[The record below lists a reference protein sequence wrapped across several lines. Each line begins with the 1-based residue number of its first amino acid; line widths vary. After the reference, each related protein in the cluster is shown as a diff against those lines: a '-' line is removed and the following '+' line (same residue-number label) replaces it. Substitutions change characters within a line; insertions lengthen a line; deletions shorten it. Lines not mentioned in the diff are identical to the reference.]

1 MTSAA
6 KSSPGMSHRDEQ
18 ALLAI
23 RRKLTEAL
31 VQVDRQLV
39 AAGLR
44 RAPRAPADDY
54 RIALRPD
61 DRNADPM
68 DPRTMLDDIV
78 VMRPAMFRAEQ
89 MDPSTWWVA
98 CYLDENTD
106 DRICWTVTAHA
117 RPKHLSWT
125 GYEYPDT
132 VIYEHDLKAVTS

>member
-1 MTSAA
+1 MTSAG
-6 KSSPGMSHRDEQ
+6 KSSPEMSHDVEEV
-18 ALLAI
+18 LLSA
-23 RRKLTEAL
+23 RRKLVASLDEI
-31 VQVDRQLV
+31 DRQLV
-39 AAGLR
+39 NLGLR
-44 RAPRAPADDY
+44 RPPAAPGTDY

-68 DPRTMLDDIV
+68 DPATLLDDIV

-117 RPKHLSWT
+117 RPKHLAWT
-125 GYEYPDT
+125 GYEYPEAA
-132 VIYEHDLKAVTS
+132 IYEHDLKQVSP

>member
-6 KSSPGMSHRDEQ
+6 KSSLEMSHHPDEQ
-18 ALLAI
+18 ALLTI
-23 RRKLTEAL
+23 RRKLTAAL
-31 VQVDRQLV
+31 VEVDKQLV
-39 AAGLR
+39 DAGLR
-44 RAPRAPADDY
+44 RPPRAPGDDY

-61 DRNADPM
+61 DRDADPM
-68 DPRTMLDDIV
+68 DPRTLLDDIV

-117 RPKHLSWT
+117 RPKHIEWT
-125 GYEYPDT
+125 GYEYPDAA
-132 VIYEHDLKAVTS
+132 IYEHDLKAAS